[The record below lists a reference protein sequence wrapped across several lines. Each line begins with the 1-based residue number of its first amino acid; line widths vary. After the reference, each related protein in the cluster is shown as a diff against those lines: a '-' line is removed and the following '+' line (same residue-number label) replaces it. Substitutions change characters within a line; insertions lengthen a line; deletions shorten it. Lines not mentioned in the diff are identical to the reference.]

1 MECYIENIHKS
12 FDSLEVLKGLSIHF
26 KENQVTCILG
36 PSGCGKSTLLNII
49 MAVLEPETGKVV
61 GFEGKDISTIFQEDR
76 LIEWRS
82 VEDNIDFVLRN
93 KLGYAERRKI
103 IHDYLEA
110 VGLSDYRNYFPR
122 KLSGGMRQRVS
133 IVRAF
138 AYPSEIMIM
147 DEPFKS
153 LDVNMKANL
162 MKTFCKLRQN
172 DDRTVIY
179 VTHDVDEAVTLGDQ
193 IVILTDKPAM
203 VKRVFENPIKQNCRW
218 EKTQEIEDLKRE
230 IIGEFMEEVQ
240 DEPPITLDS
249 SAATGAEMD

>member
-1 MECYIENIHKS
+1 MECYIDNIHKQ
-12 FDSLEVLKGLSIHF
+12 FDTLEVLKGLSIHF
-26 KENQVTCILG
+26 KENKVTCILG
-36 PSGCGKSTLLNII
+36 PSGCGKSTLLNIM
-49 MAVLEPETGKVV
+49 MAVIEPEQGKVV

-76 LIEWRS
+76 LIEWRT
-82 VEDNIDFVLRN
+82 VEENIDFVLRN
-93 KLGYAERRKI
+93 KLSFAERRKVI
-103 IHDYLEA
+103 KYYLDA
-110 VGLSDYRNYFPR
+110 VGLKDYRHYYPR

-162 MKTFCKLRQN
+162 MRTFCKLREN
-172 DDRTVIY
+172 DDRTIIY

-203 VKRVFENPIKQNCRW
+203 VKKVFENPVQTNCRW
-218 EKTQEIEDLKRE
+218 ERTEEIEELKSE
-230 IIGEFMEEVQ
+230 IIREFMVDDQ
-240 DEPPITLDS
+240 
-249 SAATGAEMD
+249 

>member
-1 MECYIENIHKS
+1 MECYIDNIYKQ

-26 KENQVTCILG
+26 KENMVTCILG

-49 MAVLEPETGKVV
+49 MAVIEPEKGSVV
-61 GFEGKDISTIFQEDR
+61 GFQGKDISTIFQDDR
-76 LIEWRS
+76 LIEWRT
-82 VEDNIDFVLRN
+82 VEENIDFVLRN
-93 KLGYAERRKI
+93 KLNFGERRKI
-103 IHDYLEA
+103 IDHYLDA
-110 VGLSDYRNYFPR
+110 VGLKDYKQYYPR

-138 AYPSEIMIM
+138 AYPSQIMIM

-153 LDVNMKANL
+153 LDMNMKTNL

-172 DDRTVIY
+172 DDRTIIY

-203 VKRVFENPIKQNCRW
+203 VKKVFENPVKTNCRW
-218 EKTQEIEDLKRE
+218 ERTEEIEQLKNE
-230 IIGEFMEEVQ
+230 IIREFM
-240 DEPPITLDS
+240 DNS
-249 SAATGAEMD
+249 

>member
-1 MECYIENIHKS
+1 MECYIDDIYKQ

-26 KENQVTCILG
+26 QENKVTCILG

-49 MAVLEPETGKVV
+49 MAVIEPEKGSVV

-76 LIEWRS
+76 LIEWRT
-82 VEDNIDFVLRN
+82 VEENIDFVLRK
-93 KLGYAERRKI
+93 KLNPAERKRI
-103 IHDYLEA
+103 IRYYLEA
-110 VGLSDYRNYFPR
+110 VGLFDYRNYYPR

-153 LDVNMKANL
+153 LDVNMKTNL

-172 DDRTVIY
+172 DQRTIIY
-179 VTHDVDEAVTLGDQ
+179 VTHDVDEAITLGDE
-193 IVILTDKPAM
+193 IVILTDRPAM
-203 VKRVFENPIKQNCRW
+203 IKRVFENPVDTNCRW
-218 EKTQEIEDLKRE
+218 DRTDELEALKNE
-230 IIGEFMEEVQ
+230 IIREFMGN
-240 DEPPITLDS
+240 T
-249 SAATGAEMD
+249 